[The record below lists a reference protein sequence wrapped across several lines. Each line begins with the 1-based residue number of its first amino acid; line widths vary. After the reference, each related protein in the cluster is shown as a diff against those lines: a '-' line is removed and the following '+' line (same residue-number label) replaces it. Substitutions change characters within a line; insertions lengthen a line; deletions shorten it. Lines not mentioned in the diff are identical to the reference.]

1 MNMKQWLAD
10 ARKMTCKKPM
20 PVLSYPVADHL
31 GISIAS
37 MTGNARVQ
45 ADAMLYL
52 MRELNMPMAITSMD
66 LAFEA
71 SCFGATV
78 KREGVPAVDGA
89 ILASLE
95 DAETLQVPSEDVI
108 AAKSPYLEAIRLVKN
123 DMVTDDDVR
132 PIVAGMSGP
141 FSLAGQLRGVTD
153 IMMDCY
159 DDPEL
164 LEELVK
170 KTTEFL
176 CVYAN
181 LLKKAG
187 ADVLLL
193 AEPLAGV
200 VSPSM
205 ADEFSHPFV
214 KKIIESVQDE
224 SFVVIY
230 HNCGAGV
237 RRMYEELADLGAGI
251 YHFGNAIDLE
261 EALQKMPEDVI
272 VMGNVDP
279 AGVVA
284 HGSTAMIRETVNAL
298 QQSCGKYENFWLS
311 TGCDVPPDTP
321 WENLIE
327 FMK

>member
-10 ARKMTCKKPM
+10 ARKMAEKKPM
-20 PVLSYPVADHL
+20 PVLSYPAAAHL

-37 MTGNARVQ
+37 MVEDARVQ

-52 MRELNMPMAITSMD
+52 MRELDMPMAIASMD
-66 LAFEA
+66 LALEA
-71 SCFGATV
+71 SCFGAPV
-78 KREGVPAVDGA
+78 NHEGVPAVSQV
-89 ILASLE
+89 ILVSLE
-95 DAETLQVPSEDVI
+95 DVENLTVPGTDVI
-108 AAKSPYLEAIRLVKN
+108 KEKSPYLEAIRLAKA
-123 DMVTDDDVR
+123 DMEATGDVR
-132 PIVAGMSGP
+132 PIIAGISGP

-164 LEELVK
+164 LEELVQ

-176 CVYAN
+176 CVYAKM
-181 LLKKAG
+181 LKEAG

-205 ADEFSHPFV
+205 AAEFSHPFV
-214 KKIIESVQDE
+214 KQMIDGVQDD

-237 RRMYEELADLGAGI
+237 PRMLEDLADIGAMI
-251 YHFGNAIDLE
+251 YHFGNAIELE
-261 EALQKMPEDVI
+261 EALKKMPENVL

-284 HGSTAMIRETVNAL
+284 HGNVESVRQAVDAL
-298 QQSCGKYENFWLS
+298 KQKCGSYENFWLS
-311 TGCDVPPDTP
+311 TGCDVPPDAP
-321 WENLIE
+321 WENLVE